1 MKSATLF
8 ALLASATARA
18 PPPPPSSKPQLSPP
32 TKPILSPYVR
42 EVYLRA
48 VDRKIQ
54 KDTAHAEWY
63 SANGERVL
71 TRMLDALLG
80 GGGGEPDSGPWG
92 ERDEQALWLLCRT
105 LLGCIEAAL
114 LELGDASARV
124 SRARRRWRSHG
135 SPSQAFGE
143 ACVRNAVRVK
153 TRVKQAFHQ
162 VLADRAE
169 AEAAAAEEAGE
180 AFASLQ
186 RGAAAN
192 AANRAKSSDDDEP
205 SWTSRLGMGARR
217 RMLMR
222 SERSLQGYAGAL
234 HDLRVA
240 LRSAGGEW
248 LELGRWLGGP
258 PLPSMGWEVQ
268 LSAERRRQLVVLTGR
283 ACASLHELADRL
295 RDSKYGPYGLYDAP
309 PVPEHLPLATDGKGK
324 RGDERNDL
332 DASSTVLLTQTQQAL
347 KALREFRQ
355 AVRSRAAGPLSPPG
369 PLQRHGLAALVACA
383 AVGLAARRLAPE
395 LTPTWRQDASEAVRK
410 ASSDVGR
417 FVRTHINE
425 PIAGIAT
432 ELFTE
437 TPPVIDPDQVRE
449 TGESFKRT
457 LADFVRSVH
466 KGSEEELAEALKRA
480 DEGDMAEVT
489 KAYERAAGAPVSG
502 LFVGELPRALL
513 LQLQYLRVI
522 MEQELEAIDSLLRR
536 NDFNLQLMATV
547 PALMLGFT
555 LVFILRFAWQRL
567 RSSNKLGPIDNLR
580 AELQEI
586 EGALGRAPAAAAGG
600 LAETEAP
607 LSVFEL
613 TPLPLHDVG
622 ELVFRVQN
630 FRAICAKWLRGRL
643 RSELLHDAQL
653 LLDSGR
659 LDASQRALVA
669 RSISR
674 RLENVSPLLHHW

>member
-1 MKSATLF
+1 M
-8 ALLASATARA
+8 
-18 PPPPPSSKPQLSPP
+18 
-32 TKPILSPYVR
+32 
-42 EVYLRA
+42 
-48 VDRKIQ
+48 
-54 KDTAHAEWY
+54 
-63 SANGERVL
+63 
-71 TRMLDALLG
+71 
-80 GGGGEPDSGPWG
+80 
-92 ERDEQALWLLCRT
+92 
-105 LLGCIEAAL
+105 
-114 LELGDASARV
+114 
-124 SRARRRWRSHG
+124 
-135 SPSQAFGE
+135 
-143 ACVRNAVRVK
+143 RNAVRVK

-355 AVRSRAAGPLSPPG
+355 AVRSRAAGPSRRRARCSATASPRSSRAPPSG
-369 PLQRHGLAALVACA
+369 WRRGASRRSSRRRGARMRARPCGRRPPTSAASFARTSTSRSRGLRRSSSPRRRPSSTPTRC
-383 AVGLAARRLAPE
+383 ARRASRSSAPS
-395 LTPTWRQDASEAVRK
+395 PI
-410 ASSDVGR
+410 SSAPSTRG
-417 FVRTHINE
+417 
-425 PIAGIAT
+425 AKSA
-432 ELFTE
+432 
-437 TPPVIDPDQVRE
+437 
-449 TGESFKRT
+449 
-457 LADFVRSVH
+457 
-466 KGSEEELAEALKRA
+466 LAEALKRA

-513 LQLQYLRVI
+513 LQLQ
-522 MEQELEAIDSLLRR
+522 
-536 NDFNLQLMATV
+536 
-547 PALMLGFT
+547 
-555 LVFILRFAWQRL
+555 
-567 RSSNKLGPIDNLR
+567 
-580 AELQEI
+580 
-586 EGALGRAPAAAAGG
+586 
-600 LAETEAP
+600 
-607 LSVFEL
+607 
-613 TPLPLHDVG
+613 
-622 ELVFRVQN
+622 
-630 FRAICAKWLRGRL
+630 
-643 RSELLHDAQL
+643 
-653 LLDSGR
+653 
-659 LDASQRALVA
+659 
-669 RSISR
+669 
-674 RLENVSPLLHHW
+674 